1 MNAKFQLGLVVLSL
15 GVIIQGCN
23 LKPESIRFAPQL
35 EVRQN
40 DIGQGKGVGVEV
52 ADARPD
58 KQLGI
63 VGDPKI
69 KSINVT
75 AEDASPS
82 AIYKEAADALT
93 KLGFKVE
100 PASDASE
107 RVLRLEVRELHYESL
122 KRPFTF
128 DNKADVLVGAVV
140 KNGGERYERT
150 YQTEETSTTGGP
162 PSQSEISKTVN
173 RLLSAS
179 LNDVLA
185 DKQLMAVLAK

>member
-1 MNAKFQLGLVVLSL
+1 MKTKFQLGLVVLSL
-15 GVIIQGCN
+15 GVVIQGCN

-40 DIGQGKGVGVEV
+40 DIGQGEILGLEV
-52 ADARPD
+52 ADTRPD

-100 PASDASE
+100 PATDASE
-107 RVLRLEVRELHYESL
+107 RAGMRLARAFAAWGDAGGYDAALP
-122 KRPFTF
+122 PFPCHWA
-128 DNKADVLVGAVV
+128 KCSRWALV
-140 KNGGERYERT
+140 
-150 YQTEETSTTGGP
+150 
-162 PSQSEISKTVN
+162 
-173 RLLSAS
+173 
-179 LNDVLA
+179 
-185 DKQLMAVLAK
+185 

>member
-1 MNAKFQLGLVVLSL
+1 MNAKLRLAMLIIGVGVV
-15 GVIIQGCN
+15 VQGCN
-23 LKPESIRFAPQL
+23 LKPENIRFAPQL
-35 EVRQN
+35 DVRQAN
-40 DIGQGKGVGVEV
+40 VGEGKVVGLEV
-52 ADARPD
+52 ADTRPD
-58 KQLGI
+58 KQIGI

-82 AIYKEAADALT
+82 AIYKQAADALT

-100 PASDASE
+100 PGSDATD
-107 RVLRLEVRELHYESL
+107 RVLRLEVRQLQYESL

-128 DNKADVLVGAVV
+128 DNKSEVLVGAVV

-150 YQTEETSTTGGP
+150 YETEETSTTGGP

-185 DKQLMAVLAK
+185 DKQLMTLLAK

>member
-1 MNAKFQLGLVVLSL
+1 MNAKFLLGFVVLSFGLVV
-15 GVIIQGCN
+15 QGCN
-23 LKPESIRFAPQL
+23 LNPESIRFAPQL

-40 DIGQGKGVGVEV
+40 EVGQGKVVGLEV
-52 ADARPD
+52 ADTRPN

-69 KSINVT
+69 KFINVT
-75 AEDASPS
+75 AEDGSPS

-107 RVLRLEVRELHYESL
+107 RVLRLEVRELQYESL

-128 DNKADVLVGAVV
+128 DSKAEVLVGAVV

-173 RLLSAS
+173 RLLSTS

-185 DKQLMAVLAK
+185 DKQLMAILAK

>member
-1 MNAKFQLGLVVLSL
+1 
-15 GVIIQGCN
+15 
-23 LKPESIRFAPQL
+23 
-35 EVRQN
+35 
-40 DIGQGKGVGVEV
+40 V
-52 ADARPD
+52 ADTRPD

-69 KSINVT
+69 KFINVT

-100 PASDASE
+100 PASDTSE
-107 RVLRLEVRELHYESL
+107 RVLRLEVRELQYESL

-128 DNKADVLVGAVV
+128 DSKAKVLVGAVV
-140 KNGGERYERT
+140 KNGGDRYERT
-150 YQTEETSTTGGP
+150 YETEETSTTGGP

-185 DKQLMAVLAK
+185 DKQLMAILAK

>member
-1 MNAKFQLGLVVLSL
+1 MNAKFLFGLLVLSL
-15 GVIIQGCN
+15 GVVVQGCN

-35 EVRQN
+35 EVRQPE
-40 DIGQGKGVGVEV
+40 IGEGKVVGLEV
-52 ADARPD
+52 ADTRPD
-58 KQLGI
+58 KQIGI

-75 AEDASPS
+75 AEDATPS
-82 AIYKEAADALT
+82 AIYKEAAAALD
-93 KLGFKVE
+93 KLGFKAE
-100 PASDASE
+100 PASDTSE
-107 RVLRLEVRELHYESL
+107 RVLRLEVRELQYESL

-128 DNKADVLVGAVV
+128 DNKAEVLVGAVV
-140 KNGGERYERT
+140 KNAGNRYERT
-150 YQTEETSTTGGP
+150 YETEETSTTGSP

-173 RLLSAS
+173 RLLSTS